1 MDAGISPARRA
12 RARHRH
18 ELRTLTYVT
27 LDQANG
33 GVVRNLT
40 HDGMGM
46 QVVTAVRPR
55 QQLNVRFELR
65 YPKLRVE
72 ARAEVVWAT
81 FSGQCGMRF
90 LDLSP
95 RMSRQINEWIFG
107 NLLEEISSRT
117 DAPDSIFADQP
128 FLGGSVGRQ
137 TSQAWAKG
145 SGYTASAVVDDGLLL
160 SPAPVKVIELPT
172 RIAPVSTY
180 APATVTKASP
190 APDMDWLSQPL
201 SGRSLAWT
209 IHALVVTAGLLLFA
223 LVFLSVTREAPRWPV
238 EMAIGAALVV
248 AALYWLFFQLFGGTT
263 LGARLER
270 LAGYHQEEDAEAR
283 LARFR

>member
-1 MDAGISPARRA
+1 
-12 RARHRH
+12 
-18 ELRTLTYVT
+18 
-27 LDQANG
+27 
-33 GVVRNLT
+33 
-40 HDGMGM
+40 
-46 QVVTAVRPR
+46 
-55 QQLNVRFELR
+55 
-65 YPKLRVE
+65 
-72 ARAEVVWAT
+72 
-81 FSGQCGMRF
+81 MRF

-107 NLLEEISSRT
+107 NLLEEISLRT

-128 FLGGSVGRQ
+128 FRRGGDSR
-137 TSQAWAKG
+137 QAWAKG
-145 SGYTASAVVDDGLLL
+145 SGFTASAVVDDGLLL
-160 SPAPVKVIELPT
+160 SPAAVKVIELPA
-172 RIAPVSTY
+172 RIVPVSTL
-180 APATVTKASP
+180 APATATKASP

-248 AALYWLFFQLFGGTT
+248 AALYRLFFQLFGGTT

-283 LARFR
+283 MARFR